1 MPSID
6 QETSLQNSSFLLNN
20 YIHFCIYV
28 PCNVNRMMQSHKNAT
43 FAPQL
48 RHSMPHV
55 DHVDQ

>member
-6 QETSLQNSSFLLNN
+6 QKTFLQNSSFLLIN

-28 PCNVNRMMQSHKNAT
+28 SCNVNRMTQSHKNAT

-55 DHVDQ
+55 DHE